1 MYLALRFFCV
11 VFHFAMYLAYDLGFH
26 IILCSSVFSGLVVDT
41 CLPTAGHG
49 EGWPRDGRLR
59 PAGGGGAW
67 HPGDVG
73 RRRPT
78 TEDGDGGPTAAAKTG
93 DGGSG
98 WRFVPFTVFPTFTF
112 NVIIYLGTLG
122 TFVMQ

>member
-59 PAGGGGAW
+59 PADGGDAW

-78 TEDGDGGPTAAAKTG
+78 TEDGDRGEDGRRRIGMEVRSFYGFAYVYILRNYLFRDFRHFG
-93 DGGSG
+93 DAVV
-98 WRFVPFTVFPTFTF
+98 W
-112 NVIIYLGTLG
+112 
-122 TFVMQ
+122 